1 MLIAASASG
10 GSSIT
15 LRTAGEEYV
24 EREGRS
30 YFPLGNCQ
38 AGHLKS
44 CLYNYINFCHL

>member
-1 MLIAASASG
+1 MLIGTSASG
-10 GSSIT
+10 GSSVT
-15 LRTAGEEYV
+15 LRTTGVEYI

-44 CLYNYINFCHL
+44 FLCNYVNFCHL

>member
-1 MLIAASASG
+1 MLIGASASG

-15 LRTAGEEYV
+15 LRTPGEEYI

-30 YFPLGNCQ
+30 YFPLENFQ

-44 CLYNYINFCHL
+44 FLCNYVHFCHL